1 MSAAVFRTCAAQSRT
16 FLDELHAWRS
26 NPPDT
31 GSIPVS
37 IVSGALP
44 GSGISR
50 NTRARLNALHA
61 QRAAQSP
68 HGRHTVAPRSG
79 HYVPLDGA
87 AELAD
92 EILRLIRRETA
103 KAV

>member
-16 FLDELHAWRS
+16 FLDELHIWRS
-26 NPPDT
+26 NPPNT